1 MAGNAM
7 TSASLLVVLLVGTVV
22 GALTGLFLGDA
33 MNPDFLAI
41 LAGFLG
47 AIISALV
54 RNFLLVRVTGVG
66 PDDARTPGAVILFA
80 AVASLTAGLGAKE
93 LADWSGVSAA
103 IWIGTLAGLFSS
115 ILLAMLMIVYHTHP
129 GHPPRLHSAR
139 R

>member
-1 MAGNAM
+1 M

-22 GALTGLFLGDA
+22 GALTGLFVGDA
-33 MNPDFLAI
+33 LNPDFLAI

-47 AIISALV
+47 AVLSALV
-54 RNFLLVRVTGVG
+54 RNFLLVRVAGIG

-115 ILLAMLMIVYHTHP
+115 ILLGMLMIVYHTHP
-129 GHPPRLHSAR
+129 GHAPRLHSAR

>member
-1 MAGNAM
+1 M

-22 GALTGLFLGDA
+22 GAMTGLFVGDA

-66 PDDARTPGAVILFA
+66 PDDSRTPGTVILFA
-80 AVASLTAGLGAKE
+80 AVASLAAGLGAKE
-93 LADWSGVSAA
+93 VADFSEVSSA
-103 IWIGTLAGLFSS
+103 IWIGTLAGLFSA
-115 ILLAMLMIVYHTHP
+115 ILLLMIVYHTHP
-129 GHPPRLHSAR
+129 GHTPKLHAR
-139 R
+139 KR